1 MISLT
6 LKISLIVI
14 FFSSTLLLAHTGV
27 KNEDV
32 MKRMNL
38 MKSMSENTKIIGEM
52 LKKKIPFDLEQAK
65 NSLIEI
71 SNLSKS
77 TPSVFKKM
85 AMDPKSESKI
95 IIWEEFDNFRDLSNN
110 LADNT
115 LSAAEKLSGF
125 EDLKPALMTTAS
137 GCKECHTRY
146 RE

>member
-6 LKISLIVI
+6 LKISLMVI
-14 FFSSTLLLAHTGV
+14 IFSSTLLLAHTGV

-38 MKSMSENTKIIGEM
+38 MKAMAENSKIIGQM

-115 LSAAEKLSGF
+115 LSAAENLFGF

>member
-38 MKSMSENTKIIGEM
+38 MKSMAENTKIIGEM

-115 LSAAEKLSGF
+115 LSAAENLFGF

>member
-38 MKSMSENTKIIGEM
+38 MKSMAENSKIIGEM
-52 LKKKIPFDLEQAK
+52 LKKKIPFNLEQAK
-65 NSLIEI
+65 SSLIEI
-71 SNLSKS
+71 SKLSRS
-77 TPSVFKKM
+77 TPSVFDKM
-85 AMDPKSESKI
+85 AMDPKSESKM
-95 IIWEEFDNFRDLSNN
+95 IIWKEFDNFRDLSNK
-110 LADNT
+110 LADDT
-115 LSAAEKLSGF
+115 FSAAKSLSDV
-125 EDLKPALMTTAS
+125 EDLKPALMRTAS
-137 GCKECHTRY
+137 GCKECHTIY

>member
-6 LKISLIVI
+6 LKISLMVI
-14 FFSSTLLLAHTGV
+14 IFSSTLLLAHTGV

-38 MKSMSENTKIIGEM
+38 MKAMAENSKIIGQM

-77 TPSVFKKM
+77 TPSVFEKM

-115 LSAAEKLSGF
+115 LSAAENLFGF
-125 EDLKPALMTTAS
+125 EDLKPALITTAS

>member
-6 LKISLIVI
+6 LKIFLMAII
-14 FFSSTLLLAHTGV
+14 FSSTLLLAHTGV

-38 MKSMSENTKIIGEM
+38 MKSMAENTKIIGEM
-52 LKKKIPFDLEQAK
+52 LKKKIPFDLERAK
-65 NSLIEI
+65 NSLIEV

-77 TPSVFKKM
+77 TPSVFEKM

-95 IIWEEFDNFRDLSNN
+95 IIWEEFDNFRNLSNK

-115 LSAAEKLSGF
+115 LSAAENLSGF
-125 EDLKPALMTTAS
+125 EDLKPALMRTAS
-137 GCKECHTRY
+137 GCKECHTIY

>member
-6 LKISLIVI
+6 LKISLMVI
-14 FFSSTLLLAHTGV
+14 IFSSTLLLAHTGV

-38 MKSMSENTKIIGEM
+38 MKAMAENSKIIGQM

-77 TPSVFKKM
+77 TPSVFDKM

-115 LSAAEKLSGF
+115 LSAAENLFGF

>member
-1 MISLT
+1 MVSLT
-6 LKISLIVI
+6 LKFTFIVI
-14 FFSSTLLLAHTGV
+14 FLSSTLLLAHTGV
-27 KNEDV
+27 KNDDV

-38 MKSMSENTKIIGEM
+38 MKSMAENSKILGKM
-52 LKKKIPFDLEQAK
+52 LKKKIPFNLEQAK
-65 NSLIEI
+65 SSLIEI
-71 SNLSKS
+71 SKLSRS
-77 TPSVFKKM
+77 TPSVFDKM

-95 IIWEEFDNFRDLSNN
+95 IIWEEFDNFRDLSNK

-115 LSAAEKLSGF
+115 LSAAKNLSGF

>member
-14 FFSSTLLLAHTGV
+14 FFSSTLLLAHTGI

-38 MKSMSENTKIIGEM
+38 MKAMAENSKIIGQM

-77 TPSVFKKM
+77 TPSVFEKM
-85 AMDPKSESKI
+85 AMDPKSESKM
-95 IIWEEFDNFRDLSNN
+95 IIWEEFDNFRDLSNK
-110 LADNT
+110 LADDTFSAVKN
-115 LSAAEKLSGF
+115 LSDVV
-125 EDLKPALMTTAS
+125 DLKPALKTIAL
-137 GCKECHTRY
+137 GCKGCHSRY

>member
-27 KNEDV
+27 KNENV

-38 MKSMSENTKIIGEM
+38 MKSMAENTKIIGEM

-95 IIWEEFDNFRDLSNN
+95 IIWEEFDNFRDLSNK

-115 LSAAEKLSGF
+115 LSAAENLSGF
-125 EDLKPALMTTAS
+125 EDLKPALMRTAS
-137 GCKECHTRY
+137 GCKECHTIY

>member
-38 MKSMSENTKIIGEM
+38 MKSMAENSKILGKM
-52 LKKKIPFDLEQAK
+52 LKKEIPFNLEQAK
-65 NSLIEI
+65 SSLIEI
-71 SNLSKS
+71 SKLSRF
-77 TPSVFKKM
+77 TPSVFDKM

-95 IIWEEFDNFRDLSNN
+95 IIWEEFDNFRNLSNK

-115 LSAAEKLSGF
+115 LSAAENLSGF
-125 EDLKPALMTTAS
+125 EDLKPVLMRTAS
-137 GCKECHTRY
+137 GCKECHTIY

>member
-38 MKSMSENTKIIGEM
+38 MKAMAENSKIIGQM

-77 TPSVFKKM
+77 TPSVFEKM

-110 LADNT
+110 LADNA
-115 LSAAEKLSGF
+115 LSAAENLFGF

>member
-38 MKSMSENTKIIGEM
+38 MKSMAENTKIIGEM
-52 LKKKIPFDLEQAK
+52 LKKKIPFDLERAK
-65 NSLIEI
+65 NSLIEV

-77 TPSVFKKM
+77 TPSVFEKM

>member
-6 LKISLIVI
+6 FKIFLMVI
-14 FFSSTLLLAHTGV
+14 IFSSTLLLAHTGV

-38 MKSMSENTKIIGEM
+38 MKAMAENSKIIGQM

-77 TPSVFKKM
+77 TPSVFEKM

-95 IIWEEFDNFRDLSNN
+95 IIWEEFDNFRDLSNK

-115 LSAAEKLSGF
+115 LSAAENLSGF
-125 EDLKPALMTTAS
+125 EDLKPALMRTAS
-137 GCKECHTRY
+137 GCKECHTIY

>member
-38 MKSMSENTKIIGEM
+38 MKSMAENTKIIGEM

-77 TPSVFKKM
+77 TPLVFKKM
-85 AMDPKSESKI
+85 AMDPESESKI
-95 IIWEEFDNFRDLSNN
+95 IIWEEFDNFRDLSNK

-115 LSAAEKLSGF
+115 LSAAENLSGF
-125 EDLKPALMTTAS
+125 EDLKPALMRTAS
-137 GCKECHTRY
+137 GCKECHTIY

>member
-38 MKSMSENTKIIGEM
+38 MKSMAENSKIIGEM

-77 TPSVFKKM
+77 TPSLFKKM

-95 IIWEEFDNFRDLSNN
+95 IIWEEFDNFRDLSNK

-115 LSAAEKLSGF
+115 LSAAENLSGF
-125 EDLKPALMTTAS
+125 EDLKPALMRIAS
-137 GCKECHTRY
+137 GCKECHTIY

>member
-6 LKISLIVI
+6 LKISLMVI
-14 FFSSTLLLAHTGV
+14 IFSSTLLLAHTGV

-38 MKSMSENTKIIGEM
+38 MKAMAENSKIIGQM

-65 NSLIEI
+65 NSLVEI

-77 TPSVFKKM
+77 TPLVFEKM

-95 IIWEEFDNFRDLSNN
+95 IIWEEFDNFRDLSNK

-115 LSAAEKLSGF
+115 LSAAENLSGF
-125 EDLKPALMTTAS
+125 EDLKPALMRTAS

>member
-38 MKSMSENTKIIGEM
+38 MKSMAENTKIIGEM

-65 NSLIEI
+65 NSLVEI

-77 TPSVFKKM
+77 TPLVFEKM

-95 IIWEEFDNFRDLSNN
+95 IIWEEFDNFRDLSNK

-115 LSAAEKLSGF
+115 LSAAENLSGF
-125 EDLKPALMTTAS
+125 EDLKPALMRTAS
-137 GCKECHTRY
+137 GCKECHTIY

>member
-27 KNEDV
+27 NNEDV

-38 MKSMSENTKIIGEM
+38 MKSMAENTKIIGEM

-77 TPSVFKKM
+77 TPSVFEKM

-95 IIWEEFDNFRDLSNN
+95 IIWEEFDNFRNLSNK

-115 LSAAEKLSGF
+115 LSAAENLSGF
-125 EDLKPALMTTAS
+125 EDLKPALMRTAS
-137 GCKECHTRY
+137 GCKECHTIY

>member
-38 MKSMSENTKIIGEM
+38 MKAMAENSKIIGQM

-77 TPSVFKKM
+77 TPSVFEKM

-95 IIWEEFDNFRDLSNN
+95 IIWEEFDNFRDLSNK
-110 LADNT
+110 LADDTFSAVKN
-115 LSAAEKLSGF
+115 LSDVD
-125 EDLKPALMTTAS
+125 DLKPALKTIAL
-137 GCKECHTRY
+137 GCKGCHSRY

>member
-38 MKSMSENTKIIGEM
+38 MKSMAENTKIIGEM

-77 TPSVFKKM
+77 TPSVFEKM

-95 IIWEEFDNFRDLSNN
+95 IIWEEFDNFRDLSNK
-110 LADNT
+110 LADNP
-115 LSAAEKLSGF
+115 LSIAENLSGF
-125 EDLKPALMTTAS
+125 EDLKPALMRTAS
-137 GCKECHTRY
+137 GCKECHTIY

>member
-1 MISLT
+1 
-6 LKISLIVI
+6 
-14 FFSSTLLLAHTGV
+14 
-27 KNEDV
+27 

-38 MKSMSENTKIIGEM
+38 MKSMAENTKIIGDM

-77 TPSVFKKM
+77 TPSVFEKM

-95 IIWEEFDNFRDLSNN
+95 IIWEEFDNFRNLSNK

-115 LSAAEKLSGF
+115 LSAAENLSGF
-125 EDLKPALMTTAS
+125 EDLKPALMRTAS
-137 GCKECHTRY
+137 GCKECHTIY

>member
-27 KNEDV
+27 KNENV

-38 MKSMSENTKIIGEM
+38 MKSMAENTKIIGEM

-95 IIWEEFDNFRDLSNN
+95 IIWEEFDNFRDLSNK

-115 LSAAEKLSGF
+115 LSAAENLSGF
-125 EDLKPALMTTAS
+125 EDLKPALMRTSS
-137 GCKECHTRY
+137 GCKECHTIY

>member
-1 MISLT
+1 M
-6 LKISLIVI
+6 VI
-14 FFSSTLLLAHTGV
+14 IFSSTLLLAHTGV

-32 MKRMNL
+32 MKRMKL
-38 MKSMSENTKIIGEM
+38 MKSMAENTKIIGEM

-95 IIWEEFDNFRDLSNN
+95 IIWEEFDNFRNLSNN
-110 LADNT
+110 LADKT
-115 LSAAEKLSGF
+115 LSAAENLFGF

-137 GCKECHTRY
+137 GCKECHSRY

>member
-38 MKSMSENTKIIGEM
+38 MKSMAENTKIIGEM
-52 LKKKIPFDLEQAK
+52 LKKKIPFDLERAK
-65 NSLIEI
+65 NSLIEV

-77 TPSVFKKM
+77 TPSVFEKM
-85 AMDPKSESKI
+85 AMDPKSESII
-95 IIWEEFDNFRDLSNN
+95 IIWEEFDNFRDLSNK

-115 LSAAEKLSGF
+115 LSAAENLSGF
-125 EDLKPALMTTAS
+125 EDLKPALMRTAS
-137 GCKECHTRY
+137 GCKECHTIY

>member
-6 LKISLIVI
+6 LKISLMVI
-14 FFSSTLLLAHTGV
+14 IFSSTLLLAHTGV

-38 MKSMSENTKIIGEM
+38 MKAMAENSKTIGQM

-115 LSAAEKLSGF
+115 LSAAENLFGF

>member
-6 LKISLIVI
+6 LKISLVVI

-38 MKSMSENTKIIGEM
+38 MKSMAENSKIIGEM

-65 NSLIEI
+65 NSLVEI

-77 TPSVFKKM
+77 TPLVFEKM

-95 IIWEEFDNFRDLSNN
+95 IIWEEFDNFRDLSNK

-115 LSAAEKLSGF
+115 LSAAENLSGF
-125 EDLKPALMTTAS
+125 EDLKPTLMRTAS
-137 GCKECHTRY
+137 GCKECHTIY

>member
-38 MKSMSENTKIIGEM
+38 MKSMAENSKIIGEM
-52 LKKKIPFDLEQAK
+52 LKKKIPFDLELAK
-65 NSLIEI
+65 NSLIEV

-77 TPSVFKKM
+77 TPSVFDKM
-85 AMDPKSESKI
+85 AMDPKSESKM
-95 IIWEEFDNFRDLSNN
+95 IIWKEFDNFRDLSNK
-110 LADNT
+110 LADDT
-115 LSAAEKLSGF
+115 FSAAKSLSDV
-125 EDLKPALMTTAS
+125 EDLKPALKTIAL
-137 GCKECHTRY
+137 GCKGCHSRY

>member
-6 LKISLIVI
+6 LKISYIVI

-27 KNEDV
+27 KNENV

-38 MKSMSENTKIIGEM
+38 MKSMAENTKIIGEM

-77 TPSVFKKM
+77 TPSVFEKM

-95 IIWEEFDNFRDLSNN
+95 IIWEEFDNFRNLSNK

-115 LSAAEKLSGF
+115 LSAAENLSGF
-125 EDLKPALMTTAS
+125 EDLKPALMRTAS
-137 GCKECHTRY
+137 GCKECHTIY

>member
-6 LKISLIVI
+6 LKISLMVI

-38 MKSMSENTKIIGEM
+38 MKAMAENSKIIGQM
-52 LKKKIPFDLEQAK
+52 LKKKIPFDLEKAK
-65 NSLIEI
+65 NSLVEI
-71 SNLSKS
+71 ANLSKS
-77 TPSVFKKM
+77 TPLVFEKM

-95 IIWEEFDNFRDLSNN
+95 IIWEEFDNFRDLSNK

-115 LSAAEKLSGF
+115 LSAAENLSGF
-125 EDLKPALMTTAS
+125 EDLKPALMRTAS
-137 GCKECHTRY
+137 GCKECHTIY

>member
-1 MISLT
+1 MVYLT
-6 LKISLIVI
+6 LKFTFMVI
-14 FFSSTLLLAHTGV
+14 ILSSTLLLAHTSV

-38 MKSMSENTKIIGEM
+38 MKSMAENTKIIGEM

-95 IIWEEFDNFRDLSNN
+95 IIWEEFDNFRDLSNK

-115 LSAAEKLSGF
+115 LSAAENLSGF
-125 EDLKPALMTTAS
+125 EDLKPALMRTAS
-137 GCKECHTRY
+137 GCKECHTIY

>member
-38 MKSMSENTKIIGEM
+38 MKSMAENTKIIGEM

-95 IIWEEFDNFRDLSNN
+95 IIWEEFDNFRDLSNK
-110 LADNT
+110 LADDTFSSAKN
-115 LSAAEKLSGF
+115 LSDV
-125 EDLKPALMTTAS
+125 EDLKPALKTIAL
-137 GCKECHTRY
+137 GCKGCHSRY

>member
-14 FFSSTLLLAHTGV
+14 FFSSTLLFAHTGV

-38 MKSMSENTKIIGEM
+38 MKSMAENTKIIGEM

-77 TPSVFKKM
+77 TPSVFEKM

-95 IIWEEFDNFRDLSNN
+95 IIWEEFDNFRNLSNK

-115 LSAAEKLSGF
+115 LSAAENLSGF
-125 EDLKPALMTTAS
+125 EDLKPALMRTAS

>member
-6 LKISLIVI
+6 LKISLMVI
-14 FFSSTLLLAHTGV
+14 IFSSTLLLAHTGV
-27 KNEDV
+27 KNEDI
-32 MKRMNL
+32 MKRINL
-38 MKSMSENTKIIGEM
+38 TKSMAVNTKIIGEM

-77 TPSVFKKM
+77 TPSVFEKM

-95 IIWEEFDNFRDLSNN
+95 IIWEEFDNFRNLSNK

-115 LSAAEKLSGF
+115 LSAAENLSGF
-125 EDLKPALMTTAS
+125 EDLKPALMRTAS
-137 GCKECHTRY
+137 GCKECHTIY

>member
-6 LKISLIVI
+6 LKISIIVI

-38 MKSMSENTKIIGEM
+38 MKSMAENTKIIGEM

-95 IIWEEFDNFRDLSNN
+95 IIWEEFDNFRDLSNK

-115 LSAAEKLSGF
+115 LSAAENLSGF
-125 EDLKPALMTTAS
+125 EDLKPALMRTAS
-137 GCKECHTRY
+137 GCKECHTIY